1 MYKNT
6 AKQELTLRLNTNV
19 KVSITENKIVMI
31 EEILRKYPDE
41 ESCPFRLIMDHFG
54 NKWSMIV
61 IITLAGN
68 GTMRFNELDKSIVD
82 ISQKMLTST
91 LQVLEKDGFIKRT
104 IYPEV
109 PPKVEYNLTE
119 LGYDLLPLVENVA
132 EWAILYSKQILSAR
146 AEKSLSRK

>member
-1 MYKNT
+1 MK
-6 AKQELTLRLNTNV
+6 TNV
-19 KVSITENKIVMI
+19 KVSIAENKIVMI
-31 EEILRKYPDE
+31 EEILKKYPDE

-68 GTMRFNELDKSIVD
+68 GTMRFKELDKSIPD

-91 LQVLEKDGFIKRT
+91 LQSLGKDGFIKRT
-104 IYPEV
+104 IYQEV
-109 PPKVEYNLTE
+109 PPKVEYHLTE

-132 EWAILYSKQILSAR
+132 EWAILYSPEIREAR
-146 AEKSLSRK
+146 NKNNFSKK